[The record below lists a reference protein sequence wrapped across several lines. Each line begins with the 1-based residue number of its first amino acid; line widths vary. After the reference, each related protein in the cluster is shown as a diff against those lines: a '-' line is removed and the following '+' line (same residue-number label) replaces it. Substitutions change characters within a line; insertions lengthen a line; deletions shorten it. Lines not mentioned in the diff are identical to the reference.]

1 MDYYGGMTQFDNKVN
16 TTQGR
21 LSGANDTTIKQCE
34 ILTYPDPTL
43 RRVSQSVENIDG
55 SIISL
60 IEQMASIMYQARGV
74 GLAAIQVGIEK
85 KIIIYDVNQESGK
98 RALQVLINP
107 QIISREGEKISEG
120 EGCLSLPDFRA
131 NVKRSA
137 SVFVT
142 GLDSNGNPLE
152 IEAQELLSVVLQHE
166 IDHLNG
172 VLFIDHISA
181 LKRNLYKRRV
191 KKKIKKRVRAR

>member
-1 MDYYGGMTQFDNKVN
+1 MDYYGGMKQFDNKVN
-16 TTQGR
+16 TTQR
-21 LSGANDTTIKQCE
+21 SLSYTNDTTIKQCD
-34 ILTYPDPTL
+34 ILTYPDTTL
-43 RRVSQSVENIDG
+43 RRVSQPVENIDG
-55 SIISL
+55 TIINL

-85 KIIIYDVNQESGK
+85 KIIIYDVNQESGN
-98 RALQVLINP
+98 RDLQALINP

-152 IEAQELLSVVLQHE
+152 IEAQELLAVVLQHE

-181 LKRNLYKRRV
+181 LKRNIYKRRV
-191 KKKIKKRVRAR
+191 KKKLKKG